1 MENKYEMEI
10 SFNDNFKNEDGNI
23 VEVLYTTIPDLTDIQ
38 YCLEELQE
46 IEMFDMNDITKII
59 IDPLNKFHLGLLWS
73 VSLFMI
79 NFSIRKHIVPTIVSI
94 VIISSINIVFSF
106 KLLYYYEL

>member
-23 VEVLYTTIPDLTDIQ
+23 VEVLYQTIPELTNIQ

-46 IEMFDMNDITKII
+46 YEMFDMNDITQII
-59 IDPLNKFHLGLLWS
+59 IYPLNK
-73 VSLFMI
+73 
-79 NFSIRKHIVPTIVSI
+79 
-94 VIISSINIVFSF
+94 
-106 KLLYYYEL
+106 

>member
-23 VEVLYTTIPDLTDIQ
+23 VEVLYTTIPELTDIQ

-46 IEMFDMNDITKII
+46 WEGFDMNDITKII
-59 IDPLNKFHLGLLWS
+59 IDPLK
-73 VSLFMI
+73 
-79 NFSIRKHIVPTIVSI
+79 K
-94 VIISSINIVFSF
+94 
-106 KLLYYYEL
+106 